1 MSLITITNLSVCYG
15 SKTVLQDI
23 DLSVEPAE
31 IVTIVGPNGSGKTSL
46 FRAIIGTAPISNGNV
61 EIMSDLK
68 IGYVPQRL
76 NIDHTL
82 PITVE
87 RFLRLNNKPEEN
99 SYYEALTNAE
109 TDGLLKLQMSDL
121 SSGQFQR
128 VLLTRALINQPEIL
142 LLDEAT
148 QGLDQPG
155 SATFYRTIEGLR
167 RNTGCA
173 VLMISHDLHVVMS
186 TSDRVICLNG
196 HVCCAGAPETVA
208 SSPEYKALF
217 GADTEGTLALYRHH
231 HDHSHDS
238 RNEGS

>member
-99 SYYEALTNAE
+99 SYYEALKNAE

-148 QGLDQPG
+148 PQGFVCLIIIDVG
-155 SATFYRTIEGLR
+155 S
-167 RNTGCA
+167 
-173 VLMISHDLHVVMS
+173 
-186 TSDRVICLNG
+186 LNSAK
-196 HVCCAGAPETVA
+196 HFRP
-208 SSPEYKALF
+208 L
-217 GADTEGTLALYRHH
+217 
-231 HDHSHDS
+231 S
-238 RNEGS
+238 RSIKLL